1 MLTTER
7 LVLVSPEVIKARV
20 LLGYHQ
26 QNATHFAQAGG
37 TLPES
42 LRVCR
47 QRLKAETI
55 LWHND
60 RSYRFYGLLD
70 GDLILDVSLSNLIR
84 GVFQGAHLGYKIAE
98 QNTGQGLMTEAVDAV
113 VHHAFSRL
121 RLHRLMA
128 NYQPWNTASGRI
140 LEKLGFEREG
150 FAKDYLYI
158 NGQWRD
164 HVLTSKTNTKF
175 QFNRKAV
182 T

>member
-7 LVLVSPEVIKARV
+7 LVLVSPEVIKAPV
-20 LLGYHQ
+20 LLDYHL
-26 QNATHFAQAGG
+26 QNADHFAQAGG

-42 LRVCR
+42 LRICR
-47 QRLKAETI
+47 QRLKAETT

-70 GDLILDVSLSNLIR
+70 GELILDVSLSNLVR
-84 GVFQGAHLGYKIAE
+84 GVFQAAHLGYKIAE
-98 QNTGQGLMTEAVDAV
+98 THSGQGLMTEAVGTV
-113 VHHAFSRL
+113 VNHAFTRL
-121 RLHRLMA
+121 RLHRIMA

-140 LEKLGFEREG
+140 LDKLGFEREG

-164 HVLTSKTNTKF
+164 HVLTSKTNKEF
-175 QFNRKAV
+175 RFKV
-182 T
+182 